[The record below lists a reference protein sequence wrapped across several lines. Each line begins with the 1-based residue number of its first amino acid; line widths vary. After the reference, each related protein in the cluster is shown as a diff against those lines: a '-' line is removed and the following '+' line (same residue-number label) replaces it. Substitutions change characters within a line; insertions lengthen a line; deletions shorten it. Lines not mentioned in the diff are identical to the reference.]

1 MAESKRFYVDGN
13 TVRVEKTR
21 SQHVREQEIR
31 THVRVRSE
39 AVPVK
44 VKVNVPYVLMLL
56 AVTLLFAY
64 LCFSYLRVQASI
76 NASMNR
82 IANLEEQITKVRS
95 ENAVRENRL
104 SAQMDLEEVYRIAVD
119 EMGMIYPDENEVIE
133 YDEQMRE
140 YVRQYE
146 NIPNS

>member
-21 SQHVREQEIR
+21 SQHVREQETR

-82 IANLEEQITKVRS
+82 IANLEEQITRVRS

>member
-1 MAESKRFYVDGN
+1 
-13 TVRVEKTR
+13 
-21 SQHVREQEIR
+21 
-31 THVRVRSE
+31 
-39 AVPVK
+39 
-44 VKVNVPYVLMLL
+44 MLL
-56 AVTLLFAY
+56 AVTLLFGY
-64 LCFSYLRVQASI
+64 LCFSYLKVQASI

-119 EMGMIYPDENEVIE
+119 QLGMTYPQDNEVVT
-133 YDEQMRE
+133 YSEQMRE

-146 NIPNS
+146 DIPNS

>member
-1 MAESKRFYVDGN
+1 MAESKKYIVEGN
-13 TVRVEKTR
+13 TVRVQNRPEYSPK
-21 SQHVREQEIR
+21 QEIR
-31 THVRVRSE
+31 VHVRPETVPARVR
-39 AVPVK
+39 
-44 VKVNVPYVLMLL
+44 VNVPYVLMLL
-56 AVTLLFAY
+56 AVTLLFGY
-64 LCFSYLRVQASI
+64 LCFSYLKVQASI

-119 EMGMIYPDENEVIE
+119 QLGMTYPQDNEVVT
-133 YDEQMRE
+133 YSEQMRE

-146 NIPNS
+146 DIPNS

>member
-1 MAESKRFYVDGN
+1 MADRKHYIVEGN
-13 TVRVEKTR
+13 TVRVEQAR
-21 SQHVREQEIR
+21 PQHAPEQETR
-31 THVRVRSE
+31 VRVQPK
-39 AVPVK
+39 AVPARVR
-44 VKVNVPYVLMLL
+44 VNVPYVLMLL
-56 AVTLLFAY
+56 AVTVLFGY
-64 LCFSYLRVQASI
+64 LCFSYLKVQASI

-119 EMGMIYPDENEVIE
+119 EMGMVYPNENEVIE
-133 YDEQMRE
+133 YAEQMRE

>member
-1 MAESKRFYVDGN
+1 MADSKRYIVEGN
-13 TVRVEKTR
+13 TVRVQARPEH
-21 SQHVREQEIR
+21 SAEQEIR
-31 THVRVRSE
+31 VHEQQKAVPARVR
-39 AVPVK
+39 
-44 VKVNVPYVLMLL
+44 VNVPYVLMLL

-64 LCFSYLRVQASI
+64 LCFSYLKVQASI

-104 SAQMDLEEVYRIAVD
+104 SAQMDLEEVYRIAVE
-119 EMGMIYPDENEVIE
+119 EMGMTYPGENEVIT
-133 YDEQMRE
+133 YPEQMRE

-146 NIPNS
+146 DIPNS

>member
-1 MAESKRFYVDGN
+1 MNMAESKKYIVEGN
-13 TVRVEKTR
+13 TVRVQIRPEYSPEQETR
-21 SQHVREQEIR
+21 VHVRPE
-31 THVRVRSE
+31 TVPARVR
-39 AVPVK
+39 
-44 VKVNVPYVLMLL
+44 VNVPYVLMLL
-56 AVTLLFAY
+56 AVTLLFGY
-64 LCFSYLRVQASI
+64 LCFSYLKVQASI

-119 EMGMIYPDENEVIE
+119 QLGMTYPQDNEVVT
-133 YDEQMRE
+133 YSEQMRE

-146 NIPNS
+146 DIPNS